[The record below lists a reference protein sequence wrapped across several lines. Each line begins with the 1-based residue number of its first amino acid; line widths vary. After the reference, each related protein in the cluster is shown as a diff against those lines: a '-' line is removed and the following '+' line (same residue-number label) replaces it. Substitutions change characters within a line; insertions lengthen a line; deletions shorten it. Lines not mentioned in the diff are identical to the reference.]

1 MNMRKTTSSG
11 LLLIALFAV
20 LATVSEPCHAMGVAH
35 GRTKIDFRLTIGD
48 STSSRLFAKL
58 DVSGAVTSNGNSFF
72 DQSSGNGHGKSG
84 SHGSKNFALAG
95 FDVTVMIGSASFT
108 GTADAKGKVATPFT
122 AKLTANG
129 RILQIMAN
137 GLNLEQLF
145 PIDPTDGD
153 HQVTVPLIVTATKST
168 TSATTGVTTT
178 VNATLSS
185 QNVTFFY
192 SVKNGKAHGKN
203 F

>member
-1 MNMRKTTSSG
+1 MRKTLSSG
-11 LLLIALFAV
+11 LLVAVVAV
-20 LATVSEPCHAMGVAH
+20 LAVSSSDCHAMGVAH
-35 GRTKIDFRLTIGD
+35 GRTKIDFHATIGD
-48 STSSRLFAKL
+48 ATTSRLFAKL
-58 DVSGAVTSNGNSFF
+58 DVSGAVTTNGNSFF
-72 DQSSGNGHGKSG
+72 GTSSGKGHGKSG
-84 SHGSKNFALAG
+84 SHGSNNFALAG
-95 FDVTVMIGSASFT
+95 YDVTVTIGSASFT

-129 RILQIMAN
+129 GILQIMAN

-145 PIDPTDGD
+145 PLDPTDGD
-153 HQVTVPLIVTATKST
+153 HQVTVPLIVTATKTT
-168 TSATTGVTTT
+168 TSTTGVTTT
-178 VNATLSS
+178 IDATLST